1 MPAAPTP
8 SFSYDQDIAPH
19 ASRFFDRIDASTTL
33 SHGAKMRI
41 QGTLLNGME
50 DIETQRLKL
59 QEERDQ
65 GRARKLDYESGTFRL
80 EQARA
85 DRARTE
91 AQDSRRAGIAGI
103 ARGILDSKDDPETKR
118 QKLARTA
125 LDYADDDDALKT
137 FGVAEKAIPTKRDSL
152 LSDASELALILDGI
166 PQDELAYAKE
176 SGDYSRVGQMSRK
189 LKVDHEA
196 AVENKRIGLS
206 QDNEARAVKLGLA
219 KTPLKFAK
227 NPDVPGED
235 SDWLED
241 ESTSHATAIVQTLGD
256 DAEMQKFLALKGA
269 ASDRD
274 RAALVQSIQLRHLQK
289 AAEGRDDSDAK
300 GAAAPTRGAR
310 YMFKKNE

>member
-1 MPAAPTP
+1 MPLAPT
-8 SFSYDQDIAPH
+8 FSYDQDVAPH
-19 ASRFFDRIDASTTL
+19 AGRFFDRIDASSTL
-33 SHGAKMRI
+33 SHGAKMRL
-41 QGTLLNGME
+41 QGTLLGGME
-50 DIETQRLKL
+50 GIEAQRLKL

-85 DRARTE
+85 DRARAE
-91 AQDSRRAGIAGI
+91 QRESRRTGISSLAK
-103 ARGILDSKDDPETKR
+103 GILDGKGDTETKR

-125 LDYADDDDALKT
+125 LDFADDKDALGM
-137 FGVAEKAIPTKRDSL
+137 FDVALNALPEKKDSL
-152 LSDASELALILDGI
+152 LSDAGTMAMILDGV
-166 PQDELAYAKE
+166 PQEEIALAKQT
-176 SGDYSRVGQMSRK
+176 GDYSRVGELSRR
-189 LKVDHEA
+189 LKVDHDV
-196 AVENKRIGLS
+196 AVENKRVGMAE
-206 QDNEARAVKLGLA
+206 DKEARSIKLGLA
-219 KTPLKFAK
+219 KTPLKFTK
-227 NPDVPGED
+227 SPDVPGED

-289 AAEGRDDSDAK
+289 AAEGRGGSDAK

-310 YMFKKNE
+310 YMFKKKE